1 MSWLFGYKSQVPQM
15 TEQISNEQQSGQTQ
29 TAGGKSGDQGLSN
42 SEKKAMEAYRFD
54 SSALERAAD
63 AAKTLEKSSEFFFI
77 DYAIEL
83 FYFMLFLQSTP
94 KMPLNY
100 LKCRKK
106 QDKQN
111 I

>member
-15 TEQISNEQQSGQTQ
+15 TEQMSGEQQQTGQTQ

-63 AAKTLEKSSEFFFI
+63 AAKTLEKSSKFFF
-77 DYAIEL
+77 
-83 FYFMLFLQSTP
+83 
-94 KMPLNY
+94 
-100 LKCRKK
+100 
-106 QDKQN
+106 
-111 I
+111 